1 MLRTHS
7 AFFSLLRSMI
17 DVTIISSCWVAV
29 YFVRFKLGIFSAAK
43 GTPDI
48 KHHLVLMPPVICIC
62 YIGCLWA
69 GLYKSKRIR
78 NLFEQFSDIIKA
90 SVLSG
95 LLVLAFF
102 YYVDDQPYSRKLLV
116 LFVGL
121 LFVGLSFSH
130 LLTMTFLRFWRKR
143 GYNLRHYVVIG
154 AAEKGQTL
162 VKDIRHMGWL
172 GLKCLF
178 FVDNDTEVV
187 GTERLG
193 IPVYGPIE
201 KLPELVSTKGVDEVY
216 FALGGDEAQRV
227 YPILQSL
234 QYSGVTIRIIPDWG
248 NLVSMSN
255 PVVIPIGSQLLFS
268 AADSPLSGKKVIFK
282 QAFDFIAALAMLI
295 VAAIPMSVIALLIKI
310 SSKGPV
316 FYKQTRVGMDQKE
329 FDILKFRTM
338 RTDAERENGPQWST
352 ANDSRCT
359 LIGKFLRKTSLD
371 ELPQFINVISGQMS
385 LVGPRPERPHFVKQF
400 SEEYRKYMFR
410 HKVKAGMTGWAQIHG
425 FRGDS
430 SLRKRLVY
438 DLYYVRNWSFGLD
451 LWILLRTPWHIIKGE
466 NAR

>member
-7 AFFSLLRSMI
+7 AFFSLFRSI
-17 DVTIISSCWVAV
+17 VDIAIVGSCWCVV
-29 YFVRFKLGIFSAAK
+29 YFLRFNLGIFSSPK
-43 GTPDI
+43 GTPSV
-48 KHHLVLMPPVICIC
+48 KNHLILMFPVICIC

-69 GLYKSKRIR
+69 GLYKSKRIQ

-90 SVLSG
+90 GVLSG
-95 LLVLAFF
+95 LLILAFF
-102 YYVDDQPYSRKLLV
+102 YYVKDQPYSRKLLV

-121 LFVGLSFSH
+121 LFMGLSFSH
-130 LLTMTFLRFWRKR
+130 LLTMSFLRFWRKR
-143 GYNLRHYVVIG
+143 GCNLRHYAVIG
-154 AAEKGQTL
+154 AGEKGQML
-162 VKDIRHMGWL
+162 VRDIEQMGWL

-178 FVDNDTEVV
+178 FIDNDPEVIDTEL
-187 GTERLG
+187 LG
-193 IPVYGPIE
+193 APVYGPIE
-201 KLPELVSTKGVDEVY
+201 KLPELVKTKDIDEVY
-216 FALGGDEAQRV
+216 FTMSGSEAQRV

-234 QYSGVTIRIIPDWG
+234 QYSGVAVRIIPDWG

-255 PVVIPIGSQLLFS
+255 PVVVPIGSQLLFS
-268 AADSPLSGKKVIFK
+268 AADSPLNGRKIIFK

-295 VAAIPMSVIALLIKI
+295 VAAIPMSVVALLIKI

-316 FYKQTRVGMDQKE
+316 FYKQTRIGMDQRE

-338 RTDAERENGPQWST
+338 RADAEKENGPQWST
-352 ANDSRCT
+352 ANDNRCT

-371 ELPQFINVISGQMS
+371 ELPQLLNIVKGQMS

-400 SEEYRKYMFR
+400 SEEYKKYMLR
-410 HKVKAGMTGWAQIHG
+410 HKVKSGLTGWAQIHG
-425 FRGDS
+425 LRGDT

-451 LWILLRTPWHIIKGE
+451 LWILLRTPWHVIKGE
-466 NAR
+466 NAH

>member
-7 AFFSLLRSMI
+7 AFFSLLRVVI
-17 DVTIISSCWVAV
+17 DIVVAGSCWCVV
-29 YFVRFKLGIFSAAK
+29 YFLRFNLGVFSSPK
-43 GTPDI
+43 GTPSI
-48 KHHLVLMPPVICIC
+48 KNHLILMFPVICIC

-95 LLVLAFF
+95 LLILAFF
-102 YYVDDQPYSRKLLV
+102 YYVDDKPYSRMLLV
-116 LFVGL
+116 FFVGL
-121 LFVGLSFSH
+121 LFIGLFFSH

-143 GYNLRHYVVIG
+143 GYNLRHYAVIG
-154 AAEKGQTL
+154 AGEKGQTL
-162 VKDIRHMGWL
+162 VQDIRQMGWL
-172 GLKCLF
+172 GLNCLF
-178 FVDNDTEVV
+178 FVDDDPEVM
-187 GTERLG
+187 GTELLG

-201 KLPELVSTKGVDEVY
+201 KLPELMKTKGVDEIY
-216 FALGGDEAQRV
+216 FALGGDEVQRA

-268 AADSPLSGKKVIFK
+268 AADSPLSGRKLIGK
-282 QAFDFIAALAMLI
+282 QAFDFITAFAILI
-295 VAAIPMSVIALLIKI
+295 VLSIPIAVIAILVKL
-310 SSKGPV
+310 SAGPI

-329 FDILKFRTM
+329 FEILKFRTM
-338 RTDAERENGPQWST
+338 RTDAEEENGPQWST
-352 ANDSRCT
+352 ANDDRCT

-371 ELPQFINVISGQMS
+371 ELPQLINVVKGQMA
-385 LVGPRPERPHFVKQF
+385 LVGPRPERPRFVKEF
-400 SEEYRKYMFR
+400 SEEYRKYMLR

-425 FRGDS
+425 FRGDT

-438 DLYYVRNWSFGLD
+438 DLYYVRNWSFILD
-451 LWILLRTPWHIIKGE
+451 LWILLRTPWHVVKGE
-466 NAR
+466 NAH